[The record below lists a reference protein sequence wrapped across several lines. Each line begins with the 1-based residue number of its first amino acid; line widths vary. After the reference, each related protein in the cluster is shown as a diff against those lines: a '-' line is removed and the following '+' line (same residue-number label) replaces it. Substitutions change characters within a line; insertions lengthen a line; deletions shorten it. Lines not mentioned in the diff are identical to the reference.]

1 VVIRFAASA
10 SSVVSVVTL
19 VAATPHAQQQLP
31 RYTERV
37 DVTRVV
43 VDARAVDGR
52 GQPLLGLEPEDFL
65 VKIDGKPARV
75 ESALWVAGGAVDTSG
90 MPIASTE
97 ISGYASPAPPGR
109 LIVFLFQK
117 DLEPSRIVGF
127 MRLLIEAREFLAS
140 FQPTDRVAVVSFD
153 YHLKVW
159 VDFTNDFASIERILA
174 HGILFEKP
182 GAVEPSAGV
191 SLVQRLDPAK
201 GRKTYSMEKALLAIA
216 DALEPLP
223 GTKSLVLVGHGFGR
237 LSGSSLD
244 VDREYGSAVEAFQAG
259 RVTVFTLDT
268 TDADYH
274 TLEAGLISVAEHT
287 GGFFR
292 RTHLFS
298 RAAMDHLAGA
308 LAGHYVLFVEKPFG
322 EKGYHRIEV
331 DLARRK
337 GTVMTRNGFVG

>member
-1 VVIRFAASA
+1 MVILSA
-10 SSVVSVVTL
+10 
-19 VAATPHAQQQLP
+19 VAAVLAVTIHAQQLP

-37 DVTRVV
+37 DVTRVI
-43 VDARAVDGR
+43 VDARAVDR
-52 GQPLLGLEPEDFL
+52 VGQPILGLRPEDFQ
-65 VKIDGKPARV
+65 VKIDGRPARV
-75 ESALWVAGGAVDTSG
+75 ESALWVAGGAVDRG
-90 MPIASTE
+90 GVPLASTE
-97 ISGYASPAPPGR
+97 LTGYVTTPPPGR

-127 MRLLIEAREFLAS
+127 MRLLIETREFLAS

-159 VDFTNDFASIERILA
+159 MDFTNDFERVERILA

-182 GAVEPSAGV
+182 GTVEPSGTP
-191 SLVQRLDPAK
+191 SLVERLSQAK

-223 GTKSLVLVGHGFGR
+223 GSKSLVLVGHGWGR
-237 LSGSSLD
+237 LVGSSLYF
-244 VDREYGSAVEAFQAG
+244 DREYAPAVEAFQAG

-268 TDADYH
+268 TEADAH
-274 TLEAGLISVAEHT
+274 TLEAGLVSVAEQT

-298 RAAMDHLAGA
+298 RAAMNQLAGA

-322 EKGYHRIEV
+322 RKGYHTIEV

-337 GTVMTRNGFVG
+337 GTVMAKSGFVG